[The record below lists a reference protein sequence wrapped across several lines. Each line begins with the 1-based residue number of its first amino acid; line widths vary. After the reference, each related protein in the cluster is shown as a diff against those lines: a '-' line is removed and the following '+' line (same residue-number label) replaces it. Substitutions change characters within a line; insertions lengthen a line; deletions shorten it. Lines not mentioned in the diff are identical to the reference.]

1 MKKSSKRKSQQ
12 RQQQQRRQSADRR
25 RAAAS
30 TPVAASGR
38 AHPRMGH
45 AGRVSAARS
54 GSPRTAGRAA
64 SFLAAAGRWQL
75 PAVALAGRSTLDA
88 SLARLARP
96 AGAISL
102 SLPREDREAL
112 GLLLTP
118 ILVLAAAIA
127 MSLGLQL
134 ERSMRQVI
142 AEAPPAITRPAETA
156 PQRVTLRPVAAVPS
170 ASLPAPALVSA
181 PSPAAPSAAPPVAGV
196 NVPVIADAPSVAG
209 IPPAN
214 IPRVGGIAPPAQTV
228 PDARRVEPALASAAP
243 DAVAGTAVPAPMAA
257 PPLRVAE
264 VRSAA
269 PGTWEIAA
277 LDPSLLPSLAVREDE
292 RMPGPLAGAAAPLDD
307 PRCVVAA
314 GPDRN
319 AAALPSMPTGQSA
332 GGDSFGFRL
341 AQAARAQLGE
351 FVIYNDAYR
360 RLSYPMGDVAKLY
373 GVCTDV
379 VIRAYRALGVDLQV
393 AVQRARVGAGDTS
406 IDHRRTETLRRFFA
420 RAGQSLPVTSY
431 AEDYQPGDIVTY
443 DRPQNSGSRSHI
455 AVVSDV
461 MSPTGRPMII
471 HNRGWGPQLEDG
483 LFVDR
488 ITGHYRF
495 DGQMRSPMPAAP
507 VVAARNG
514 TLAAPIAAVSARPLA
529 LKPATLRAL
538 PPRTPA
544 PRRPM
549 RSASIGDKPAA
560 AATATAQR

>member
-12 RQQQQRRQSADRR
+12 RQQQRRQSADRR
-25 RAAAS
+25 QAAAS

-112 GLLLTP
+112 TLLLTP

-127 MSLGLQL
+127 MNLGLQL

-142 AEAPPAITRPAETA
+142 AEAPPDINRPAETA
-156 PQRVTLRPVAAVPS
+156 PQRVTLRAVTAVPS
-170 ASLPAPALVSA
+170 ASLPTPALVSA
-181 PSPAAPSAAPPVAGV
+181 LPPAAPSAAPPVAGV
-196 NVPVIADAPSVAG
+196 NVPVIADVPAVAG
-209 IPPAN
+209 GPRATV
-214 IPRVGGIAPPAQTV
+214 PRVGGIATPAPTV

-243 DAVAGTAVPAPMAA
+243 DAVSGTAVPAPMAA

-269 PGTWEIAA
+269 PGAMEIAA
-277 LDPSLLPSLAVREDE
+277 LELPQQPSLGAREDE

-319 AAALPSMPTGQSA
+319 AAALPSMPTVA
-332 GGDSFGFRL
+332 TGGGEGFGLRL

-420 RAGQSLPVTSY
+420 RAGQNLPVTSY

-461 MSPTGRPMII
+461 MSPSGRPMII

-495 DGQMRSPMPAAP
+495 DGQMRSPMPSAP

-514 TLAAPIAAVSARPLA
+514 TLAAPIAAVSARAPA
-529 LKPATLRAL
+529 LKPAALRAV
-538 PPRTPA
+538 PPKTPA

-549 RSASIGDKPAA
+549 RSASAIEKTTS
-560 AATATAQR
+560 ATANH

>member
-12 RQQQQRRQSADRR
+12 RQQRRQSADRR

-30 TPVAASGR
+30 TPVAAGGR

-64 SFLAAAGRWQL
+64 SFLAAARRWQL

-112 GLLLTP
+112 TLLLTP

-134 ERSMRQVI
+134 ERSIRQVI
-142 AEAPPAITRPAETA
+142 AEAPPAVSRPAKTP

-170 ASLPAPALVSA
+170 ASLPTPALVSA
-181 PSPAAPSAAPPVAGV
+181 LPPAAPSAAPPVAGV
-196 NVPVIADAPSVAG
+196 NVPVIADAPAVAG
-209 IPPAN
+209 GPPATV
-214 IPRVGGIAPPAQTV
+214 PRVGGIATPAPTV
-228 PDARRVEPALASAAP
+228 PDARRVEPALASAAA
-243 DAVAGTAVPAPMAA
+243 DAVARIAA
-257 PPLRVAE
+257 PPAPTAAPPVRVAE

-269 PGTWEIAA
+269 PGAVEIAA
-277 LDPSLLPSLAVREDE
+277 LEPPQQPSLGVPEDE

-307 PRCVVAA
+307 PRCVAAVA
-314 GPDRN
+314 PDRN
-319 AAALPSMPTGQSA
+319 AAALPSMPTVPSA

-360 RLSYPMGDVAKLY
+360 RLSYPMGDVPKLY

-420 RAGQSLPVTSY
+420 RAGQNLPVTSY

-461 MSPTGRPMII
+461 MSPAGRPMII

-495 DGQMRSPMPAAP
+495 DGQMRSPMPTAP

-514 TLAAPIAAVSARPLA
+514 TLAAPIVAVSARPPA
-529 LKPATLRAL
+529 VKPATLRAL
-538 PPRTPA
+538 PPRTPV
-544 PRRPM
+544 PRRAL
-549 RSASIGDKPAA
+549 RSASLGEKAA
-560 AATATAQR
+560 AASAQR

>member
-12 RQQQQRRQSADRR
+12 RQQQRRQSADRR

-64 SFLAAAGRWQL
+64 FFLAAARRWQL

-112 GLLLTP
+112 TLLLTP

-142 AEAPPAITRPAETA
+142 AEAPPAVSRPAKTA

-170 ASLPAPALVSA
+170 ASLPTPALVSA
-181 PSPAAPSAAPPVAGV
+181 LPPAAPSAAPSVAGV

-209 IPPAN
+209 SPPATV
-214 IPRVGGIAPPAQTV
+214 PRVGGIATPASTV
-228 PDARRVEPALASAAP
+228 PDARRVEPALASAAA

-269 PGTWEIAA
+269 PGILEIAS
-277 LDPSLLPSLAVREDE
+277 LDPSRQPSLGVREDE

-307 PRCVVAA
+307 PRCVAAVAA
-314 GPDRN
+314 DRN
-319 AAALPSMPTGQSA
+319 AAALPSMPTGPSA

-360 RLSYPMGDVAKLY
+360 RLSYPMGDVPKLY

-420 RAGQSLPVTSY
+420 RAGQNLPVTSY

-514 TLAAPIAAVSARPLA
+514 TLAAPIAAVSARAPA
-529 LKPATLRAL
+529 VRPATLRAL
-538 PPRTPA
+538 PPRTSA

-560 AATATAQR
+560 AAASAQR